1 MNIVKKLFIMLV
13 FTSVIFAG
21 CGGNLFEGLSDSDSD
36 AAKKEK
42 AKIALDKGDYTEAV
56 SLLEELCGTDTSNLT
71 CDEET
76 QADLASAY
84 IASAT
89 DLDVLRLID
98 AAENAATTEGFTT
111 LSTFLPIDE
120 INDCVTTPSSCTM
133 QTDIDKAIAILD
145 SLLPDTVP
153 AEPTDAQKS
162 QYLQLATAAA
172 VDIVVTVGI
181 VSEGL
186 DPDTGLPNAIPTS
199 VSSADL
205 TDVSNNLGNIVLG
218 LEGAGILDAGIS
230 EDIKDIQSD
239 ISTDNTVTETELIDY
254 IDSL

>member
-1 MNIVKKLFIMLV
+1 MYTVKKLFIMLG
-13 FTSVIFAG
+13 FTSVLFAG

-36 AAKKEK
+36 AAKTEE

-98 AAENAATTEGFTT
+98 AAENAATDESFTT
-111 LSTFLPIDE
+111 LSTLLPIDK
-120 INDCVTTPSSCTM
+120 INACVATPSPCTM
-133 QTDIDKAIAILD
+133 QTDMDKAIAILNN
-145 SLLPDTVP
+145 LLPDPVP
-153 AEPTDAQKS
+153 ADPTDVQKS
-162 QYLQLATAAA
+162 QYLQLATASA
-172 VDIVVTVGI
+172 VDIVLTVGL
-181 VSEGL
+181 VSDGL
-186 DPDTGLPNAIPTS
+186 DPDTGLPNDTPTE
-199 VSSADL
+199 VTDADL
-205 TDVSNNLGNIVLG
+205 TGVSENLGNIVLG
-218 LEGAGILDAGIS
+218 LEGAGILDTGIS
-230 EDIKDIQSD
+230 EDIETIQTE
-239 ISTDNTVTETELIDY
+239 ISADDTVTETELINY

>member
-56 SLLEELCGTDTSNLT
+56 SLLEELCGTDISNLP

-89 DLDVLRLID
+89 DLDVLQLID
-98 AAENAATTEGFTT
+98 AAENATTTESFTT
-111 LSTFLPIDE
+111 LSTLLPIDE
-120 INDCVTTPSSCTM
+120 INACVATPSSCTM
-133 QTDIDKAIAILD
+133 QTDLAKAIEILD
-145 SLLPDTVP
+145 NLLPDTVP
-153 AEPTDAQKS
+153 AELTSVQKN

-172 VDIVVTVGI
+172 VDIVVTVGL
-181 VSEGL
+181 VSSGL
-186 DPDTGLPNAIPTS
+186 NPDTGLPITIPTD
-199 VSSADL
+199 VSDADL
-205 TDVSNNLGNIVLG
+205 TDVSDNIGNIVLG
-218 LEGAGILDAGIS
+218 LEGAGILNTGIS
-230 EDIKDIQSD
+230 QDIGTIQTE
-239 ISTDNTVTETELIDY
+239 ISSDNTVTETELIDY